1 MSKYMSHYVQI
12 LSNHSNGTVL
22 NGSREVP
29 MLHAIRYFKY
39 KLKSSKTQLICL
51 ERNSVTH

>member
-1 MSKYMSHYVQI
+1 MK
-12 LSNHSNGTVL
+12 HSNGTVL

-39 KLKSSKTQLICL
+39 TLKPSKTQLICL